1 MHGKTCLTF
10 YETFDNISRVLLRA
24 DNVNNFNTHYSM
36 CHMKKEE
43 NINIVWHMRK
53 EENVKIGN
61 VKDFFCFIIENHIK
75 DIHLAQL

>member
-1 MHGKTCLTF
+1 
-10 YETFDNISRVLLRA
+10 
-24 DNVNNFNTHYSM
+24 M

-61 VKDFFCFIIENHIK
+61 EKDSFCFTIENHIK